1 MNEHLTNLF
10 NRITSPDKEVS
21 KEAIVELAMLLEKNS
36 VKNWSQKGDFVPPY
50 RFVKLDKK
58 QQRQIVEKIVELI
71 ASGLNEPSL
80 YWALGKAR
88 ADIALKPFLN
98 VVRQFGSSFDG
109 ETQWQAICA
118 LDNYLGAGPVVYP
131 ASDWRRQELKAFPE
145 LLSLVENWNKT
156 SVDERVSKM
165 MKHLRVNILELLR

>member
-1 MNEHLTNLF
+1 MNENLTNLF
-10 NRITSPDKEVS
+10 NRITSPDKEAS
-21 KEAIVELAMLLEKNS
+21 KEAIFELAMLLEKNA
-36 VKNWSQKGDFVPPY
+36 VKGQSWSEKDFVPPLQI
-50 RFVKLDKK
+50 VELDEK

-88 ADIALKPFLN
+88 VDIALKPFLN

-109 ETQWQAICA
+109 ETQWQAIVA
-118 LDNYLGAGPVVYP
+118 LDNYLTGPVYP

-145 LLSLVENWNKT
+145 LLSLVENWHKT
-156 SVDERVSKM
+156 SVDERVINAI
-165 MKHLRVNILELLR
+165 KHLRVEILELLR